1 MNLINGKI
9 YIGRARHPEKRW
21 RAHCRIS
28 NRPNDKNHQLIHKA
42 IKKYGVANFLFRTVQ
57 ELNSHKESKI
67 SEQYWITFYQSNV
80 AKYGSKFGYNLTD
93 GGEGLT
99 GYKHNQTT
107 KEKISLANSGKLRS
121 LSDRK
126 IRSNF
131 STGKGNP
138 MFGKHHTAESISKIS
153 LTRKENGIAKGT
165 NNSKAKLNE
174 IQVKEIKL
182 MLKEGKLQQ
191 KEIAAIYN
199 VYPSAI
205 QKIASGKNWSHII
218 V

>member
-1 MNLINGKI
+1 MNLINGKV
-9 YIGRARHPEKRW
+9 YIGRARNPEKRW

-42 IKKYGVANFLFRTVQ
+42 IRKYGNSNFLFKVVQ

-80 AKYGSKFGYNLTD
+80 AKYGNDFGYNLTD

-99 GYKHNQTT
+99 GYKHNQIT
-107 KEKISLANSGKLRS
+107 KEKISFANSGKLRS
-121 LSDRK
+121 LSDK
-126 IRSNF
+126 KERSNF

-138 MFGKHHTAESISKIS
+138 MFGRHHTNESVNRMS
-153 LTRKENGIAKGT
+153 LTRKENGTARGA

-174 IQVKEIKL
+174 TQVKEIKL

-191 KEIAAIYN
+191 KEIATIYN
-199 VYPSAI
+199 VRASAI
-205 QKIASGKNWSHII
+205 QKIASGKNWDHITI
-218 V
+218 